1 MFQQDNVSFYN
12 THIQLKLFFVVKN
25 KQTIKYF
32 RIFEIVFFF
41 YFCHMTKK
49 AEVLVKKLRSI

>member
-1 MFQQDNVSFYN
+1 MSLSITLTYN
-12 THIQLKLFFVVKN
+12 LSYFFVVNN